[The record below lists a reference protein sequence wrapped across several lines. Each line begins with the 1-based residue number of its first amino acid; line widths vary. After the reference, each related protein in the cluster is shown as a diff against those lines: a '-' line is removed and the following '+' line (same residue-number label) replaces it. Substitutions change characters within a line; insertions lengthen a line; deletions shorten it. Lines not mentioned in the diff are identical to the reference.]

1 MNKIIS
7 FVRSWKHL
15 IIHFKS
21 HFWNPQNQLQGLTD
35 KDLYFLNKNKLGGG
49 GGLLEIESKDRC
61 RVVTKEG
68 EASGSWILSRYLHL
82 IHLSGKGSW
91 RNAMTWIRQIWTFLC
106 PLLCISIGV
115 CCAYARAP
123 TLEEPKRGAWVSPET
138 RWFATSLQQRGLHKK
153 RTIDYHWSNSLNLR
167 GDVNR
172 LICEGDLLILSFF
185 YCPLFH
191 CIFCGRQQE
200 EKGCTT
206 ASVCCC
212 WQIFIIC
219 VYIYMFLLGA
229 CGAQRVCFNGSL
241 LFLLIPFFFPEKPS
255 VRCGLLLLLICPL
268 TSARRWS
275 LLKVR
280 PFLYSW
286 FWCCCCQCNGDM

>member
-35 KDLYFLNKNKLGGG
+35 KDLYFLNKNKLGG

-91 RNAMTWIRQIWTFLC
+91 RNAMTWIRQIWTFLY

-185 YCPLFH
+185 LLPPFSLYFL
-191 CIFCGRQQE
+191 R
-200 EKGCTT
+200 TT
-206 ASVCCC
+206 AGRKGVHYS
-212 WQIFIIC
+212 
-219 VYIYMFLLGA
+219 
-229 CGAQRVCFNGSL
+229 QRVL
-241 LFLLIPFFFPEKPS
+241 LLADLYHLCIHIYVFTWGLRS
-255 VRCGLLLLLICPL
+255 AAGLLQWKLAVFAYSIFFSGEAFCSVWALAIIDL
-268 TSARRWS
+268 SADLCAPMIITQSSSIS
-275 LLKVR
+275 L
-280 PFLYSW
+280 
-286 FWCCCCQCNGDM
+286 